1 VGAGWGRREMPD
13 EELATD
19 TAEDDLDH
27 LVPPGSEGHGRG
39 RGKDAVLAAPLGS
52 GR

>member
-1 VGAGWGRREMPD
+1 MGAGWGRREMPD

-19 TAEDDLDH
+19 MVEDDPDH
-27 LVPPGSEGHGRG
+27 PVPPGNKGHGRG
-39 RGKDAVLAAPLGS
+39 RGKDAVPAAPLGS